1 MPDGLATGAVAAA
14 AVSAGAVIAV
24 EPSAALIAPGR
35 SPGAPRGGGGERC
48 HVAELRLITA
58 QRDPGAAARAMNVVP
73 QSQLPS
79 RNWDRFV
86 GLLLS
91 PGSPLSGAAVLPM
104 HVSAEPALPGRKGAI
119 LAQKG
124 TSLRASEAT
133 TIVDA
138 TLKGRLHKD
147 YIFVSGVQYVITTV
161 LESSYYGRCTST
173 AATGGIALVKAGDVF
188 VLATFTAP
196 ALAAQ
201 AIPFL
206 HRFTREYV

>member
-1 MPDGLATGAVAAA
+1 M
-14 AVSAGAVIAV
+14 IAV

-35 SPGAPRGGGGERC
+35 SQGAPRGGGAERC

-147 YIFVSGVQYVITTV
+147 YVFVSGVQYVITTV

>member
-1 MPDGLATGAVAAA
+1 
-14 AVSAGAVIAV
+14 
-24 EPSAALIAPGR
+24 
-35 SPGAPRGGGGERC
+35 
-48 HVAELRLITA
+48 
-58 QRDPGAAARAMNVVP
+58 MNVVP

-104 HVSAEPALPGRKGAI
+104 HLSAEPALPGRKGAI

-173 AATGGIALVKAGDVF
+173 AATGGLALVKAGDVF